1 MTFTCEHWS
10 IQSSSAT
17 SPALENTQIITVHET
32 TSCWPIYGTTLTESA
47 QQKRIGRALLA
58 VFSSDCQYLRIGT
71 QLFVLKDDTVYQ
83 PLFEDHDASTSNQ
96 YPTYV
101 EEFVIRGS
109 YAVLATRRRVKQED
123 IKKSGITDET
133 VTGFGVDFNSL
144 EEANLL
150 EDDNSSVSSIE
161 TQSLDSSGSSESESD
176 SENDAYESWSEG
188 ETDLD
193 GEDFEEDKITPWAG
207 TVEDLYESDSSSELE
222 SSEDSDADKKDVAA
236 DAEDD
241 TSDDDIRLDPDDVIG
256 YGRWYDEEAGEEEE
270 EEAYA
275 YYAYGPPLPQKT
287 APDLRASISV
297 FLTGSSPSQSR
308 RIFHFSQEL
317 PITLYNSPPA
327 IHPFKSLV
335 VWPIGRGDVLFAD
348 FLCQSYFIRKLRLS
362 TPYSK
367 HYSPMSLLYFCLTS
381 FRRTHISPVQVF
393 RLWPLLFH
401 RFF

>member
-1 MTFTCEHWS
+1 M
-10 IQSSSAT
+10 
-17 SPALENTQIITVHET
+17 
-32 TSCWPIYGTTLTESA
+32 
-47 QQKRIGRALLA
+47 
-58 VFSSDCQYLRIGT
+58 RIGT

-83 PLFEDHDASTSNQ
+83 PLFEDHDVSTSNE

-123 IKKSGITDET
+123 IRKSGITDET
-133 VTGFGVDFNSL
+133 VTGFGVDFNAL

-150 EDDNSSVSSIE
+150 DDDNSSVSSIE
-161 TQSLDSSGSSESESD
+161 TQSLDSSSGSSQSESD

-207 TVEDLYESDSSSELE
+207 TVEDLYESDSSSEVE
-222 SSEDSDADKKDVAA
+222 SSEESDDGSAADKKDVG
-236 DAEDD
+236 EDD
-241 TSDDDIRLDPDDVIG
+241 SSDDDVRLDPYDVVG
-256 YGRWYDEEAGEEEE
+256 YGRWYDEEAGEADEEE
-270 EEAYA
+270 YA
-275 YYAYGPPLPQKT
+275 YYAYGPPVPQRI
-287 APDLRASISV
+287 APDLKASISV
-297 FLTGSSPSQSR
+297 FLISSSSSQSK

-327 IHPFKSLV
+327 IHPSKPLI

-362 TPYSK
+362 TPHSK
-367 HYSPMSLLYFCLTS
+367 HCFQVSLLYSSYVFQAHTYQSNAS
-381 FRRTHISPVQVF
+381 FQTVAVTFSSLLLKANVNPVSVENKIQRESIWLYWF
-393 RLWPLLFH
+393 
-401 RFF
+401 